1 VPARRVGW
9 MSRDGERLGPDLV
22 CPRSG
27 RRYCQIGPDRIEEI
41 V

>member
-1 VPARRVGW
+1 
-9 MSRDGERLGPDLV
+9 MSHAGEKLGPDLV

-27 RRYCQIGPDRIEEI
+27 RRYREAGPERIEEM